1 MTPVSDRARHY
12 RRVPALHQSRM
23 EPITFE
29 QAIRRIVPADAGA
42 RRRAEARQLRLT
54 KPPGSLG
61 RLEQVS
67 VQLAGIFATEKPRIR
82 GQAVIVAAADH
93 GVVAQGVT
101 GYTQAVTGQMVQ
113 NFLEGGAAVSVLSR
127 LLGVRQMIVDAGVA
141 GEIQD
146 QPDLRRLSAGHGT
159 KDITQGPAM
168 SSRQAER
175 CLTAGVNLAVEAARS
190 GADLI
195 AAGDMGIGN
204 TTAASAIAANLTGR
218 SPRETTGRGT
228 GRTPEELEH
237 KVEVVHRALAVN
249 RPDPG
254 DPLGV
259 LAKVGGFEIGVLA
272 GVVLGGS
279 AMRRAVVLDGFIS
292 GSAALLAHQLCPAA
306 RDYMIAS
313 HRSDE
318 QGHQAVLAR
327 LGLFPLLDLG
337 MRLGEGSGA
346 VLAMPIIRAASACL
360 CEMATFDEAGVS
372 DRDKSE
378 APAES
383 PSP

>member
-1 MTPVSDRARHY
+1 
-12 RRVPALHQSRM
+12 M
-23 EPITFE
+23 EPITPD
-29 QAIRRIVPADAGA
+29 QAIRQIGPANAEA
-42 RRRAEARQLRLT
+42 RRRAEARQFRLT

-67 VQLAGIFATEKPRIR
+67 VQLAGIFATEKPRVR

-93 GVVAQGVT
+93 GVVGQGVT
-101 GYTQAVTGQMVQ
+101 GYPQAVTGQMVQ
-113 NFLEGGAAVSVLSR
+113 NFLAGGAAVSVLSK
-127 LLGVRQMIVDAGVA
+127 LLGVRQIIVDAGVA
-141 GEIQD
+141 SELPD
-146 QPDLRRLSAGHGT
+146 HPDLRRVGAGRGT
-159 KDITQGPAM
+159 GDIARGPAM
-168 SSRQAER
+168 SARQAER
-175 CLTAGVNLAVEAARS
+175 CLAAGVNLGIEAARS

-204 TTAASAIAANLTGR
+204 TTAASAIAAAVTRR
-218 SPRETTGRGT
+218 SPRETTGKGT
-228 GRTPEELEH
+228 GRTPRELEQ
-237 KVEVVHRALAVN
+237 KVAVVQQALAIN
-249 RPDPG
+249 RPNPDAPR
-254 DPLGV
+254 DV

-272 GVVLGGS
+272 GVVLGG
-279 AMRRAVVLDGFIS
+279 AMMRRAVVLDGFIS
-292 GSAALLAHQLCPAA
+292 GASALLAHLLCPAT

-318 QGHQAVLAR
+318 RGHQAVLTH
-327 LGLFPLLDLG
+327 LGLSPLLDLG

-346 VLAMPIIRAASACL
+346 VLAMPIIKAASACL

-372 DRDKSE
+372 DREKKE

>member
-1 MTPVSDRARHY
+1 
-12 RRVPALHQSRM
+12 M
-23 EPITFE
+23 EPITLE
-29 QAIRRIVPADAGA
+29 QAIRRIGPADAGA

-67 VQLAGIFATEKPRIR
+67 VQLAGIFGTEKPRIQ
-82 GQAVIVAAADH
+82 GKAVVVAAADH

-101 GYTQAVTGQMVQ
+101 GYPQAVTGQMVQ
-113 NFLEGGAAVSVLSR
+113 NFLAGGAAVSALSR
-127 LLGVRQMIVDAGVA
+127 LLGVRRIIVDAGVA
-141 GEIQD
+141 SGVRD
-146 QPDLRRLSAGHGT
+146 HPDLRCLSAGHGT
-159 KDITQGPAM
+159 GDITLGPAM
-168 SSRQAER
+168 SARKAEQ
-175 CLTAGVNLAVEAARS
+175 CITAGVNLAVEAARS

-204 TTAASAIAANLTGR
+204 TTAASAIAATVTGK

-237 KVEVVHRALAVN
+237 KVEVVHRALAIN

-254 DPLGV
+254 NPLDV

-272 GVVLGGS
+272 GVILGGS

-292 GSAALLAHQLCPAA
+292 GAAALLAHRLCPATQ
-306 RDYMIAS
+306 DYMIAS

-318 QGHQAVLAR
+318 QGHQAILTC
-327 LGLFPLLDLG
+327 LGLSPLLDLG

-346 VLAMPIIRAASACL
+346 LLAMPIIEAASTCL

-372 DRDKSE
+372 DRDRNE

-383 PSP
+383 PSR

>member
-1 MTPVSDRARHY
+1 MISIA
-12 RRVPALHQSRM
+12 
-23 EPITFE
+23 
-29 QAIRRIVPADAGA
+29 QAIARIAPADAEAG
-42 RRRAEARQLRLT
+42 RCAEARQLRLT

-67 VQLAGIFATEKPRIR
+67 VQLAGIFATEKPRIGSR
-82 GQAVIVAAADH
+82 AVIVAAADH

-101 GYTQAVTGQMVQ
+101 GYPQAVTGQMVQ
-113 NFLEGGAAVSVLSR
+113 NFLEGGAAVSALSR
-127 LLGVRQMIVDAGVA
+127 LLGVRQIIVDAGVA
-141 GEIQD
+141 GGIRD
-146 QPDLRRLSAGHGT
+146 HPDLRRLSAGHGT
-159 KDITQGPAM
+159 GDITLGPAM
-168 SSRQAER
+168 SARQAEQ

-204 TTAASAIAANLTGR
+204 TTAASAIAATITGR
-218 SPRETTGRGT
+218 CPRETTGSGT
-228 GRTPEELEH
+228 GRTPEELER
-237 KVEVVHRALAVN
+237 KVEAVQRALTVN

-254 DPLGV
+254 DPLDV

-272 GVVLGGS
+272 GVVLGG
-279 AMRRAVVLDGFIS
+279 AVMRRAVVLDGFIS
-292 GSAALLAHQLCPAA
+292 GAAALLAHLLCPAT

-318 QGHQAVLAR
+318 RGHPVVLAH
-327 LGLFPLLDLG
+327 LGLSPLLDLG

-346 VLAMPIIRAASACL
+346 VLAMPIVEAASACL

-372 DRDKSE
+372 DRDRNE
-378 APAES
+378 APEES

>member
-1 MTPVSDRARHY
+1 M
-12 RRVPALHQSRM
+12 
-23 EPITFE
+23 ITLA
-29 QAIRRIVPADAGA
+29 QAIRRIGPADAEA

-67 VQLAGIFATEKPRIR
+67 VQLAGIFSTEKPRIS
-82 GQAVIVAAADH
+82 GKAVIVAAADH

-101 GYTQAVTGQMVQ
+101 GYPQAVTGQMVQ

-127 LLGVRQMIVDAGVA
+127 LLGVRQIVVDAGVA
-141 GEIQD
+141 SEIQD
-146 QPDLRRLSAGHGT
+146 HPDLRRVGAGRGT
-159 KDITQGPAM
+159 ADITQGPAM
-168 SSRQAER
+168 SARQAEQ

-204 TTAASAIAANLTGR
+204 TTAASAITAAVTGK

-228 GRTPEELEH
+228 GRTSEELEH
-237 KVEVVHRALAVN
+237 KVEVVRQALTVN
-249 RPDPG
+249 RPIPD
-254 DPLGV
+254 DPLDV

-272 GVVLGGS
+272 GVVLGG
-279 AMRRAVVLDGFIS
+279 AMMRRAVVLDGFIS
-292 GSAALLAHQLCPAA
+292 GAAALLARLLCPAA

-318 QGHQAVLAR
+318 RGHQAILTHLR
-327 LGLFPLLDLG
+327 LSPLLDLG

-346 VLAMPIIRAASACL
+346 VLSMPIIEAASACL
-360 CEMATFDEAGVS
+360 SGMATFDEAGVA
-372 DRDKSE
+372 DRDPKE
-378 APAES
+378 APEED

>member
-1 MTPVSDRARHY
+1 M
-12 RRVPALHQSRM
+12 
-23 EPITFE
+23 ITLD
-29 QAIRRIVPADAGA
+29 QAIRRIGPADAEA
-42 RRRAEARQLRLT
+42 KRRAEARQLRLT

-61 RLEQVS
+61 RLEPVS
-67 VQLAGIFATEKPRIR
+67 VQLAGIFGAEQPRI
-82 GQAVIVAAADH
+82 GGKAVIVAAADH

-101 GYTQAVTGQMVQ
+101 GYPQAVTGQMVQ

-127 LLGVRQMIVDAGVA
+127 RLGVRQIIVDAGVA
-141 GEIQD
+141 GGIRD
-146 QPDLRRLSAGHGT
+146 HPDLRRLSAGRGT
-159 KDITQGPAM
+159 EDISLGPAM
-168 SSRQAER
+168 SDRQAEQ

-204 TTAASAIAANLTGR
+204 TTAASAIAATVTGE
-218 SPRETTGRGT
+218 SARETTGSGT
-228 GRTPEELEH
+228 GRTPAELEH
-237 KVEVVHRALAVN
+237 KVEVVQRALAVN

-254 DPLGV
+254 APLDV

-292 GSAALLAHQLCPAA
+292 GAAALLAHLLCPAT

-318 QGHQAVLAR
+318 QGHQAVLAH
-327 LGLFPLLDLG
+327 LELSPLLDLE

-346 VLAMPIIRAASACL
+346 VLAMPIIEAASACL

-372 DRDKSE
+372 DRDNKE
-378 APAES
+378 TPAET

>member
-1 MTPVSDRARHY
+1 M
-12 RRVPALHQSRM
+12 
-23 EPITFE
+23 ITLD
-29 QAIRRIVPADAGA
+29 QAIRQIGPADAEA

-82 GQAVIVAAADH
+82 GRAVIVAAADH

-101 GYTQAVTGQMVQ
+101 GYPQAVTGQMVQ
-113 NFLEGGAAVSVLSR
+113 NFLKGGAAVSVLSR
-127 LLGVRQMIVDAGVA
+127 QLGVRQIIVDAGVA
-141 GEIQD
+141 SGIQD
-146 QPDLRRLSAGHGT
+146 HPDLRRVSAGHGT
-159 KDITQGPAM
+159 GDITLGPAM
-168 SSRQAER
+168 SARQAEQ

-204 TTAASAIAANLTGR
+204 TTAASAIAAAVTGK
-218 SPRETTGRGT
+218 SPRETTGKGT
-228 GRTPEELEH
+228 GRTPEELEQ
-237 KVEVVHRALAVN
+237 KVAVVKRALAVN
-249 RPDPG
+249 RPDPD
-254 DPLGV
+254 DPLDV
-259 LAKVGGFEIGVLA
+259 LAKVGGFEIGLLA

-292 GSAALLAHQLCPAA
+292 GAAALLAHLLCPAA
-306 RDYMIAS
+306 RDYMLAS
-313 HRSDE
+313 HRSAE
-318 QGHQAVLAR
+318 RGHPVVLAH
-327 LGLFPLLDLG
+327 LGLSPLLDLG

-346 VLAMPIIRAASACL
+346 VLAMPIIAAASACL

-372 DRDKSE
+372 DRDEKE

>member
-1 MTPVSDRARHY
+1 M
-12 RRVPALHQSRM
+12 
-23 EPITFE
+23 
-29 QAIRRIVPADAGA
+29 DAEA

-67 VQLAGIFATEKPRIR
+67 VQLAAIFATENPQIR
-82 GQAVIVAAADH
+82 GKAVIVAAADH

-101 GYTQAVTGQMVQ
+101 GYPQAVTGQMVR
-113 NFLEGGAAVSVLSR
+113 NFLAGGAAVSVLSR
-127 LLGVRQMIVDAGVA
+127 KLGVRQIIVDAGVA
-141 GEIQD
+141 SDIPD
-146 QPDLRRLSAGHGT
+146 HPDLRRVCAGRGT
-159 KDITQGPAM
+159 GDMTRGPAM
-168 SSRQAER
+168 SAGQAEQ
-175 CLTAGVNLAVEAARS
+175 CLSAGVNLAVEAARS

-204 TTAASAIAANLTGR
+204 TTAASAIAAAVTGR

-228 GRTPEELEH
+228 GRTPRELEQ
-237 KVEVVHRALAVN
+237 KVAVVQQALAVN

-254 DPLGV
+254 DPLDV

-272 GVVLGGS
+272 GVVLGG
-279 AMRRAVVLDGFIS
+279 AMMRRAVVLDGFIS
-292 GSAALLAHQLCPAA
+292 GAAALLAHRLCPAA

-318 QGHQAVLAR
+318 RGHQAILAH
-327 LGLFPLLDLG
+327 LGLSPLLDLG

-346 VLAMPIIRAASACL
+346 VLAMPIIAAASACL
-360 CEMATFDEAGVS
+360 CEMATFEEAGVS
-372 DRDKSE
+372 DHDKNE
-378 APAES
+378 PPARS
-383 PSP
+383 PSR

>member
-1 MTPVSDRARHY
+1 
-12 RRVPALHQSRM
+12 M
-23 EPITFE
+23 EPITLE
-29 QAIRRIVPADAGA
+29 QAIRRIGPADAEA

-61 RLEQVS
+61 SLEQVS
-67 VQLAGIFATEKPRIR
+67 VQLAGIFATEKPQIR
-82 GQAVIVAAADH
+82 GKAVIVAAADH

-101 GYTQAVTGQMVQ
+101 GYPQAVTGQMVQ
-113 NFLEGGAAVSVLSR
+113 NFLAGGAAVSVLSR
-127 LLGVRQMIVDAGVA
+127 LLGVRQIIVDAGVA
-141 GEIQD
+141 GGIQD
-146 QPDLRRLSAGHGT
+146 HPDLRRLSAGRGT
-159 KDITQGPAM
+159 DDITLGPAM
-168 SSRQAER
+168 SSRQAEQ

-204 TTAASAIAANLTGR
+204 TTAASAIAAAVTGK
-218 SPRETTGRGT
+218 SARETTGRGT

-237 KVEVVHRALAVN
+237 KAEVVQRALAVN

-272 GVVLGGS
+272 GVVLGG
-279 AMRRAVVLDGFIS
+279 AVMRRAVVLDGFIS
-292 GSAALLAHQLCPAA
+292 GAAALLALLLCPAT

-318 QGHQAVLAR
+318 RGHPVVLAH
-327 LGLFPLLDLG
+327 LGLSPLLDLG

-346 VLAMPIIRAASACL
+346 VLAMPIIAGASACL
-360 CEMATFDEAGVS
+360 GEMATFDEAGVS
-372 DRDKSE
+372 DRDRNE
-378 APAES
+378 APVED
-383 PSP
+383 PSR

>member
-1 MTPVSDRARHY
+1 M
-12 RRVPALHQSRM
+12 
-23 EPITFE
+23 ITLD
-29 QAIRRIVPADAGA
+29 QAIRQIGPADAEA

-82 GQAVIVAAADH
+82 GRAVIVAAADH

-101 GYTQAVTGQMVQ
+101 GYPQAVTGQMVQ
-113 NFLEGGAAVSVLSR
+113 NFLKGGAAVSVLSR
-127 LLGVRQMIVDAGVA
+127 QLGVRQIIVDAGVA
-141 GEIQD
+141 SEVPH
-146 QPDLRRLSAGHGT
+146 QPDLRRLSTGRGT
-159 KDITQGPAM
+159 DDLTQGPAM
-168 SSRQAER
+168 SARKAEQ
-175 CLTAGVNLAVEAARS
+175 CLTAGVNLALEAARS

-204 TTAASAIAANLTGR
+204 TTAASAIAAAVTGK
-218 SPRETTGRGT
+218 SPRETTGKGT
-228 GRTPEELEH
+228 GRTPEELEQ
-237 KVEVVHRALAVN
+237 KVAVVKRALAVN
-249 RPDPG
+249 RPDPD
-254 DPLGV
+254 DPLDV
-259 LAKVGGFEIGVLA
+259 LAKVGGFEIGLLA

-292 GSAALLAHQLCPAA
+292 GAAALLAHLLCPAT
-306 RDYMIAS
+306 RDYMLAS
-313 HRSDE
+313 HRSAE
-318 QGHQAVLAR
+318 RGHQVVLAH
-327 LGLFPLLDLG
+327 LGLSPLLDLG

-346 VLAMPIIRAASACL
+346 VLAMPIIAAASACL

-372 DRDKSE
+372 DRDEKE

>member
-1 MTPVSDRARHY
+1 M
-12 RRVPALHQSRM
+12 
-23 EPITFE
+23 ITLA
-29 QAIRRIVPADAGA
+29 QAIRRIGPADPEA

-67 VQLAGIFATEKPRIR
+67 VQLAGVFGTEQPRIR
-82 GQAVIVAAADH
+82 GKAVIVAAADH

-101 GYTQAVTGQMVQ
+101 GYPQAVTGQMVQ
-113 NFLEGGAAVSVLSR
+113 NFLEGGAAVSILSR
-127 LLGVRQMIVDAGVA
+127 SLGVRQIIVDAGVA
-141 GEIQD
+141 GGIRD
-146 QPDLRRLSAGHGT
+146 HPDLHRMSAGRGT
-159 KDITQGPAM
+159 EDISLGPAM
-168 SSRQAER
+168 SARQAEQ

-204 TTAASAIAANLTGR
+204 TTAASAIAATVTGESAR
-218 SPRETTGRGT
+218 DTTGSGT

-237 KVEVVHRALAVN
+237 KVEVVQRALAVN

-254 DPLGV
+254 APLDV

-292 GSAALLAHQLCPAA
+292 GSAALLAHRFCPATQ
-306 RDYMIAS
+306 DYMIAS

-318 QGHQAVLAR
+318 RGHQLVLAH
-327 LGLFPLLDLG
+327 LGLSPLLDLG

-346 VLAMPIIRAASACL
+346 VLAMPIIEAASACL
-360 CEMATFDEAGVS
+360 CEMATFSEAGVS
-372 DRDKSE
+372 DRDQEE
-378 APAES
+378 APEEA